1 VAAARHDKIV
11 FDAKNMSKTLPKD
24 AVAKN
29 PKSTHAK
36 TADWSNF
43 RINKNLTSPLYH
55 QIFSFFRDRILTG
68 AFDSGAV
75 FPSESQIEFAL
86 KVSRITAR
94 RALEELA
101 ARGLIIRTQGK
112 HSIVALYRPSTRL
125 VAGVEGMIEN
135 NRRMGDSTTV
145 ELLAHEQ
152 IPASAEVAAKLK
164 VKHKAAV
171 LWTVRVRRLNDVPF
185 SYAVTHLPAFVSRQV
200 HAEQM
205 STRPLIDL
213 LESAGILIARAEQ
226 VISAVQATPEVAR
239 ALHVEPGT
247 ALLLS
252 ERIVYDRFERPV
264 ELICVQY
271 RPDCYQYGVELK
283 RTTSARGNRWA
294 SEKKTSAKTTVK
306 EKK

>member
-1 VAAARHDKIV
+1 MMPKD
-11 FDAKNMSKTLPKD
+11 MSKALPKD
-24 AVAKN
+24 TVAIKPTSARVKN
-29 PKSTHAK
+29 PDWTKFRTNKS
-36 TADWSNF
+36 
-43 RINKNLTSPLYH
+43 LPSPLYH
-55 QIFSFFRDRILTG
+55 QIFSFLRDRILTG

-75 FPSESQIEFAL
+75 FPSESQLEAAL

-101 ARGLIIRTQGK
+101 ARGLIVRTQGK
-112 HSIVALYRPSTRL
+112 QSIVALYRPGTQL

-152 IPASAEVAAKLK
+152 VPASAEVATKLK
-164 VKHKAAV
+164 VKHKALV
-171 LWTVRVRRLNDVPF
+171 LWSVRVRRLNNIPF
-185 SYAVTHLPAFVSRQV
+185 SYAVTHLPAFVSQQV
-200 HAEQM
+200 KAEQM

-213 LESAGILIARAEQ
+213 LERAGIVIARAEQ

-239 ALHVEPGT
+239 ALHVEPGA

-271 RPDCYQYGVELK
+271 RPDLYQYGVELK
-283 RTTSARGNRWA
+283 RTTSAKGNRWA
-294 SEKKTSAKTTVK
+294 SEKKPKTKTTATPSK
-306 EKK
+306 

>member
-1 VAAARHDKIV
+1 
-11 FDAKNMSKTLPKD
+11 MSKALPKD
-24 AVAKN
+24 IVAKK
-29 PKSTHAK
+29 PTSARIKK
-36 TADWSNF
+36 TDWTNF
-43 RINKNLTSPLYH
+43 RTNKNLPSPLYH
-55 QIFSFFRDRILTG
+55 QIFSFFRDRILEG
-68 AFDSGAV
+68 SFDSGAS
-75 FPSESQIEFAL
+75 FPSESQIGASL
-86 KVSRITAR
+86 QVSRITAR

-101 ARGLIIRTQGK
+101 ARGLIVKTQGK
-112 HSIVALYRPSTRL
+112 QSIVALYRPSTQL

-152 IPASAEVAAKLK
+152 VPASAEVATKLK
-164 VKHKAAV
+164 VKHKASV
-171 LWTVRVRRLNDVPF
+171 LWSVRVRRLNDIPF

-200 HAEQM
+200 KAEQL

-213 LESAGILIARAEQ
+213 LESAGIVIARAEQ

-239 ALHVEPGT
+239 ALHVEPGA

-271 RPDCYQYGVELK
+271 RPDLYQYGVELK

-294 SEKKTSAKTTVK
+294 SEKKSKGEA
-306 EKK
+306 